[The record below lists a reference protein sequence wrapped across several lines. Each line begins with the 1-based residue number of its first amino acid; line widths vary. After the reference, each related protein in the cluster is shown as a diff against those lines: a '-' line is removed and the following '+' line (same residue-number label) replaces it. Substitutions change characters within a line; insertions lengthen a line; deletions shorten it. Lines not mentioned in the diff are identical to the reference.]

1 MSHCSFDDK
10 SGIWKNEKT
19 ISKEKNSVFKD
30 LKTLSTDEEMF
41 SKIVQINPNFN
52 LKISKKILS
61 TEWNDIFYNQTNN
74 FDNFEYTDLNNLIF
88 KSRKISRFNINK
100 RFLYTDNFIITA
112 DEKGNLIIF
121 SSSTND
127 LFKYNF
133 YKKKFKS
140 FKKKLNIIS
149 DEKNIYVS
157 DNLGYLYAFNINQKK
172 NTMG

>member
-1 MSHCSFDDK
+1 MKIFLSLFIVLFVSHCSFDDK

-100 RFLYTDNFIITA
+100 RFHIQIILLLLLMKKEILLFFPQAQTIYL
-112 DEKGNLIIF
+112 NIIF
-121 SSSTND
+121 TKKN
-127 LFKYNF
+127 LNLLKKIKYNF
-133 YKKKFKS
+133 R
-140 FKKKLNIIS
+140 
-149 DEKNIYVS
+149 
-157 DNLGYLYAFNINQKK
+157 
-172 NTMG
+172 